1 MAIQT
6 AKLFPEDIEK
16 AFRNHLPK
24 ECVDLLIQLALQQHD
39 CEKAVNEA
47 VTIVKQMLQVVTI
60 NTQQHMQMRKD
71 LSKFEK
77 KYDGSQLM
85 NTEDI

>member
-39 CEKAVNEA
+39 VERAVNEA
-47 VTIVKQMLQVVTI
+47 VGIVKQMLQVTTI
-60 NTQQHMQMRKD
+60 NTQQTMQLRKQM
-71 LSKFEK
+71 SQFEAKF
-77 KYDGSQLM
+77 DGSNLM